1 MAEYIVQ
8 KTVRNKV
15 GDTSTVFTGD
25 SKRQLFPALEKLI
38 AKAKGIEIMVAYTRE
53 SGVRMLLPALIMAVK
68 KGVSI
73 TLLTGTDFNLTE
85 PQALYLLRSYLGDKV
100 ELRFYKGVDKSFHP
114 KAYFFHLNSHSCLII
129 GSSNLSASAL
139 GESVEWNYCLNS
151 QEKPQEYDAF
161 YQTFQDIYR
170 RQSILVD
177 DEVLRQYARNWRKPQ
192 HFSPV
197 IDGDDV
203 GSCQPRGAQIEALY
217 YLQKTRDEGADKALI
232 HAATGIGKTYLAAFD
247 SKPYAK
253 VLFIAHRE
261 EILQQAA
268 LAFCNVRGSDDYGF
282 FTGKIKQQDKSL
294 VFASVETL
302 GQMKYLQG
310 GYFAVDYFD
319 YIVVDEF
326 HHAVSNLYQNIL
338 HYFRPKFL
346 LGLTATTERMDGR
359 CIYALCDYN
368 VPFELSLFAAINR
381 GMLVPFR
388 YYGIFDDTDYK
399 ALRPV
404 SGSYAASDLNCI
416 YLDNIQRMKNILK
429 HYQKYHSQRALGF
442 CASREH
448 AEAMAKFFVKEG
460 IRAAAV
466 YSNAKGKY
474 TEERA
479 KAIELLNVG
488 GLQVI
493 FAVDMFNEGV
503 DIPALDMVMF
513 LRPTESPTVFM
524 QQLGRGLRLFPSKE
538 YLTVLDFI
546 GNYHN
551 AGVVRGLLCG
561 EKRGSYGEDVR
572 LPFPDSCYIDFDLRL
587 LDLFEQVEKGRQ
599 SLRTII
605 KEEFSRI
612 ERLLGK
618 RPTRV
623 ELFEHMDA
631 SLYEQCLKHPQESP
645 FKHYWHYLE
654 ELGELRPEEQELQ
667 GTLAEEFLLE
677 ITNTPM
683 TKVYKMPVLLA
694 LQGEQKLKSKI
705 SYSDILVVWK
715 AFFARDC
722 NWRDLPKVERFQE
735 YQKLSDKWHL
745 AKIKKMP
752 ITYLQSEFLYSK
764 GEWALVFC
772 AEMEPYLKNP
782 VVRAEFEDL
791 VNYRALDYY
800 RRRYLAKEH

>member
-8 KTVRNKV
+8 KTVKNTV
-15 GDTSTVFTGD
+15 GNVSTVFTGD

-53 SGVRMLLPALIMAVK
+53 SGVRLLLPVLIAAMK
-68 KGVSI
+68 KGVPI

-100 ELRFYKGVDKSFHP
+100 ELRFYSGADKSFHP
-114 KAYFFHLNSHSCLII
+114 KAYFFHLNTHSRLII

-161 YQTFQDIYR
+161 YQTFQDIYHR
-170 RQSILVD
+170 HSILVD
-177 DEVLRQYARNWRKPQ
+177 DEVLRQYARTWRKPQ
-192 HFSPV
+192 YFSAES
-197 IDGDDV
+197 DGNKI
-203 GSCQPRGAQIEALY
+203 GIYRPRGAQIEALY
-217 YLQKTRDEGADKALI
+217 YLQKTRKEGADKALI

-247 SKPYAK
+247 SKSYAK

-268 LAFCNVRGSDDYGF
+268 SAFQNVRGSDDYGF
-282 FTGKIKQQDKSL
+282 FTGRVKQLDKSV

-302 GQMKYLQG
+302 GQMKYLQDSC
-310 GYFAVDYFD
+310 FPVNYFD

-359 CIYALCDYN
+359 SIYALCDYN
-368 VPFELSLFAAINR
+368 VPFELTLFSAINR

-404 SGSYAASDLNCI
+404 SGSYSASDLNCI
-416 YLDNIQRMKNILK
+416 YLDNVQRMKNILK

-448 AEAMAKFFVKEG
+448 AEAMTKFFTKCG
-460 IRAAAV
+460 IRAVAV
-466 YSNAKGKY
+466 YSNAEGDFA
-474 TEERA
+474 EERA
-479 KAIELLNVG
+479 SAIERLNRG
-488 GLQVI
+488 ELQVI

-524 QQLGRGLRLFPSKE
+524 QQLGRGLRLFPGKV

-551 AGVVRGLLCG
+551 AGVVKGLLCQEAR
-561 EKRGSYGEDVR
+561 EKYGETTTTS
-572 LPFPDSCYIDFDLRL
+572 FPDNCYVDFDLRL
-587 LDLFEQVEKGRQ
+587 LDLFEQIEKGRHP
-599 SLRTII
+599 LRTSIR
-605 KEEFSRI
+605 EEFCRI
-612 ERLLGK
+612 ENLLGK
-618 RPTRV
+618 RPNRV
-623 ELFEHMDA
+623 ELFEHMTA
-631 SLYEQCLKHPQESP
+631 SVYEQCLKHPNESP
-645 FKHYWHYLE
+645 FKHYWLYLE
-654 ELGELRPEEQELQ
+654 KLGKLMPAEQELR
-667 GTLAEEFLLE
+667 GTLAEEFLQE

-694 LQGEQKLKSKI
+694 LQEGDRLKSKI
-705 SYSDILVVWK
+705 SYTDILLVWK
-715 AFFARDC
+715 VFFAHDR
-722 NWRDLPKVERFQE
+722 NWRDLPKVESFQE
-735 YQKLSDKWHL
+735 YQKLSDRWHL

-752 ITYLQSEFLYSK
+752 VSHLQSEFLYSE
-764 GEWALVFC
+764 GEWALVFS
-772 AEMEPYLKNP
+772 AGMEPYLKNP

-791 VNYRALDYY
+791 VNYRILDYY
-800 RRRYLAKEH
+800 RRRYLAEEH